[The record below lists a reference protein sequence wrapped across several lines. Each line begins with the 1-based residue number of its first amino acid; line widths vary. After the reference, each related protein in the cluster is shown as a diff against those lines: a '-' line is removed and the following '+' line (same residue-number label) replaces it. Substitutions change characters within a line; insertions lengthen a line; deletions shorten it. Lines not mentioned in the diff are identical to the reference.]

1 MIEGMIVF
9 PFPCSHKE
17 IKSSIL
23 FLMKK
28 WIMSIAVICL
38 IGALYML
45 PVALSERKVDNSPQ
59 LKTEQACEIYIEV
72 EGQKEKIPLETYITG
87 VVAAEMPVSFKKEAL
102 KAQAIAARTYALKT
116 TNYGKET
123 IAPTVARQVFYD
135 EDQRKAN
142 WTSNFPGNEKKIV
155 EAITETKGQVLL
167 YNNELITAMFHSTSN
182 GKTESAYGYSGNDIP
197 YLQSVAS
204 NSDQSSPKFTAMEE
218 WTLAEWNALW
228 PIKWQ
233 AADFSRF
240 QLFFNDSGRV
250 ERLQLGNNVWTGR
263 EVRTLLNLPSTDFTI
278 SFDKNTGKVGVT
290 TQGYG
295 HGVGMSQYGAEAMAS
310 EGKSAAEIL
319 HYYYQQIEIKTI
331 DACLK

>member
-1 MIEGMIVF
+1 
-9 PFPCSHKE
+9 
-17 IKSSIL
+17 
-23 FLMKK
+23 
-28 WIMSIAVICL
+28 MSISVLCL
-38 IGALYML
+38 IVALYLL
-45 PVALSERKVDNSPQ
+45 PMAFSEKRTEGSSQKV
-59 LKTEQACEIYIEV
+59 EEICEIFIEV
-72 EGQKEKIPLETYITG
+72 EGQEEKIPLETYVTG
-87 VVAAEMPVSFKKEAL
+87 VVAAEMPVSFHKEAL

-116 TNYGKET
+116 TNYGKKA

-182 GKTESAYGYSGNDIP
+182 GKTESAYGYSGNDLP

-204 NSDQSSPKFTAMEE
+204 MTDQSSPKFAAIKE

-228 PIKWQ
+228 PIKWKE
-233 AADFSRF
+233 ADFQRV
-240 QLFFNDSGRV
+240 QLFLNDSGRV
-250 ERLQLGNNVWTGR
+250 EKMKLRENTWTGR
-263 EVRTLLNLPSTDFTI
+263 EVRTLLNLPSTDFKI
-278 SFDKNTGKVGVT
+278 SYNKNTGMVQVSTK
-290 TQGYG
+290 GYG

-310 EGKSAAEIL
+310 EGKLASEIL